1 MPDLRGRSAMKKI
14 ETERLILREMTPE
27 DFDRLYAVLA
37 DSGITPIP
45 SAMLKA
51 TPRNCV
57 CESQPSFC
65 PTSAVPKMGNT
76 YSIPPFSEL

>member
-1 MPDLRGRSAMKKI
+1 MKKI

-51 TPRNCV
+51 TPHNCV
-57 CESQPSFC
+57 CESQPPFC
-65 PTSAVPKMGNT
+65 PIFGTLNWVKNSG
-76 YSIPPFSEL
+76 